1 MTEGRVS
8 ELAELP
14 IKIVQSSNE
23 KDKILKKERKKK
35 KELQEPVRQH
45 QNVIK
50 SKKERRNKT
59 S

>member
-1 MTEGRVS
+1 MDMTEGRVS

-35 KELQEPVRQH
+35 K
-45 QNVIK
+45 
-50 SKKERRNKT
+50 SFRNL
-59 S
+59 